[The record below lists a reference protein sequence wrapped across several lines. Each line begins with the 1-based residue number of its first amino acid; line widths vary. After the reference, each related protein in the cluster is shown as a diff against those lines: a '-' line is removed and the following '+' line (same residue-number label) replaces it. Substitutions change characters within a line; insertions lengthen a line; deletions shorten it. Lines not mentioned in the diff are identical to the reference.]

1 MSAAAATPP
10 ARNFVIAVMP
20 LSSIRAAGKR
30 MAARSC
36 SLSLRR
42 WTVAEPAVGQ
52 RSFASSLPHQ
62 PAKQAVEIGRKL
74 TIARVKEPLGNAL
87 PSGTSDL
94 IGGIAQL
101 AGSTFIGAANPSLTA
116 VKTPCLSGSCEN

>member
-20 LSSIRAAGKR
+20 LSLIRAAGKR

-74 TIARVKEPLGNAL
+74 TIARVKEPAQRVAKRHIGFDRRHCPTGRLNVHWCGE
-87 PSGTSDL
+87 SL
-94 IGGIAQL
+94 IDCG
-101 AGSTFIGAANPSLTA
+101 
-116 VKTPCLSGSCEN
+116 